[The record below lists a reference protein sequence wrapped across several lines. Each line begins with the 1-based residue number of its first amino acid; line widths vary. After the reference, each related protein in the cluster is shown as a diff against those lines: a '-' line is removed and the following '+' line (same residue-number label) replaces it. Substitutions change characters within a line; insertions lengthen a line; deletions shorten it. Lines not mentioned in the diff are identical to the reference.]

1 MNMSVDLGVFDAKQG
16 KKEKPDDSSG

>member
-1 MNMSVDLGVFDAKQG
+1 MNMSVDLGAFDAKKG